1 MPHKMDEDQYLS
13 VINSFEADAIQ
24 YNRNFNVENEELQR
38 RYKGEPYGDELPER
52 SKIISNDVQDV
63 VEADM
68 PSLARTFLGA
78 SKICVFEAQ
87 TEDPKE
93 IEEAKE
99 KTEYIDWIVRG
110 QEDSFRVQFGFLKDV
125 DIQKLGALKFFMED
139 IVEKRIVSHENIS
152 FEELAKLEESLNG
165 EDVES
170 VEIISRSEI
179 REGLSED
186 GRQPTQSL
194 DVEFEVVRN
203 TRRARVMGIPLESFI
218 ISTNAVDEED
228 ANLVGDRVKQSR
240 GELLQEGHSMKTV
253 MSLPTSAATS
263 SQQPTNDSTLAQIR
277 FDDNGDV
284 SKESFS
290 AWATQMVE
298 ITDMVVKIDKDGDGV
313 AERRHI
319 IKSGNVILEDEPF
332 DIVPYAITSAI
343 LVSHNVIGISRAELA
358 APTARI
364 KTALIR
370 GIADNSYSH
379 NAPQIGV
386 NDNVNQD
393 DLLTKRP
400 SGLVRVE
407 GKENPGNSIFPINV
421 DYIGDK
427 ALQVVQYF
435 DNARAQTTG
444 TLLASQGLQGD
455 TFEKETATRFEG
467 VQEKGAEKIELVV
480 RVIAETA
487 YKRLYNGLAWLVS
500 QYQTTET
507 EIKVLGKPLTVNPA
521 NWKHKHLAKSTIGLG
536 AGDGERTTETTSA
549 ILNLQRQL
557 KAEGSLLVDDV
568 KIYNSIDSMLKTLDI
583 HNTAEF
589 FNNPEVPDQLLKAEN
604 EILKG
609 AVQQLQQVLEQ
620 SQNPLAEAETIKA
633 QSQANSAQ
641 TKAQVSLITANS
653 KAQLDAAK
661 LAEDRRQ
668 FNQEQSLKQRQGN
681 QKFAVELTKIEVDS
695 KKNVPGSL
703 I

>member
-1 MPHKMDEDQYLS
+1 MDEDQYLS
-13 VINSFEADAIQ
+13 VINAFETDAIQ
-24 YNRNFNVENEELQR
+24 YNRIFNVENEELQR
-38 RYKGEPYGDELPER
+38 RYKGDPYGDELPER

-139 IVEKRIVSHENIS
+139 IVEKRIVSHEDIS
-152 FEELAKLEESLNG
+152 FEELAELEESLDG

-170 VEIISRSEI
+170 IEIVTRSEI
-179 REGLSED
+179 RGEPPID
-186 GRQPTQSL
+186 GQPDNQRL
-194 DVEFEVVRN
+194 DVEFEVTRN

-218 ISTNAVDEED
+218 ISTNAVDEES
-228 ANLVGDRVKQSR
+228 ANLVGDRVKLSR
-240 GELLQEGHSMKTV
+240 GELLQEGHSMETV
-253 MSLPTSAATS
+253 ISLPTAAATS
-263 SQQPTNDSTLAQIR
+263 SQESTTTDSTLAQIR

-319 IKSGNVILEDEPF
+319 VKSGDVILEDEPF
-332 DIVPYAITSAI
+332 EVVPYAITSAI
-343 LVSHNVIGISRAELA
+343 LMPHTAIGISRAELA

-370 GIADNSYSH
+370 GIADNSYGH
-379 NAPQIGV
+379 NAPQMGV
-386 NDNVNQD
+386 NENVNQD

-400 SGLVRVE
+400 NGIVRVE
-407 GKENPGNSIFPINV
+407 GKENPGNSLFPINIE
-421 DYIGDK
+421 YIGDK

-455 TFEKETATRFEG
+455 TFEKETATRFTG

-500 QYQTTET
+500 QYQTTEV

-521 NWKHKHLAKSTIGLG
+521 NWKHKHLATSTIGLG

-549 ILNLQRQL
+549 ILSLQRQL
-557 KAEGSLLVDDV
+557 KAEGSVLVDDV

-589 FNNPEVPDQLLKAEN
+589 FNNPEVPDQLLKAQN
-604 EILKG
+604 EILTST
-609 AVQQLQQVLEQ
+609 VQQLQQILEQ

-633 QSQANSAQ
+633 QAQANTNQ
-641 TKAQVSLITANS
+641 TRAQVSLITANS

-661 LAEDRRQ
+661 LRQSGQQ
-668 FNQEQSLKQRQGN
+668 FNQEQALKQRQGD
-681 QKFAVELTKIEVDS
+681 QKIAVELTKIEANTD
-695 KKNVPGSL
+695 KNVPGSL

>member
-1 MPHKMDEDQYLS
+1 MPHIMDEDQYLS

-24 YNRNFNVENEELQR
+24 HNKSFNVENEELQR
-38 RYKGEPYGDELPER
+38 RYKGDPYGDELPER

-68 PSLARTFLGA
+68 PSLARVFLGA

-99 KTEYIDWIVRG
+99 KTEYIDWIVRS

-139 IVEKRIVSHENIS
+139 IVEKRIISHEDIS
-152 FEELAKLEESLNG
+152 FEELAELEESLDG
-165 EDVES
+165 EDVERL
-170 VEIISRSEI
+170 EIISRSEV
-179 REGLSED
+179 RENLSDD
-186 GRQPTQSL
+186 GVTTNQKL
-194 DVEFEVVRN
+194 DVEFEVTRN
-203 TRRARVMGIPLESFI
+203 TRRARVMGIPLESFL
-218 ISTNAVDEED
+218 ISSNATDEED
-228 ANLVGDRVKQSR
+228 ANLVGDRVKQTR
-240 GELLQEGHSMKTV
+240 GELLQEGHSMETV
-253 MSLPTSAATS
+253 ISLPTAASTS
-263 SQQPTNDSTLAQIR
+263 SQEPTNDSTLAQIR
-277 FDDNGDV
+277 FDDDGGVHKD
-284 SKESFS
+284 SFS

-298 ITDMVVKIDKDGDGV
+298 ITDVVVKIDKDGDGV

-319 IKSGNVILEDEPF
+319 IKSGDVILEDEPF
-332 DIVPYAITSAI
+332 EIVPYAITSAI
-343 LVSHNVIGISRAELA
+343 LISHTAIGISRAELA

-370 GIADNSYSH
+370 GLADNTYAH
-379 NAPQIGV
+379 NAPQMAI
-386 NDNVNQD
+386 NENVNQD

-400 SGLVRVE
+400 SGIVRVE
-407 GKENPGNSIFPINV
+407 GTQNPGQSLFPINV

-427 ALQVVQYF
+427 ALQVIQYF
-435 DNARAQTTG
+435 DQSMAKTTG
-444 TLLASQGLQGD
+444 NLLASQGLQGD
-455 TFEKETATRFEG
+455 TFEKETATRFTGIKE
-467 VQEKGAEKIELVV
+467 QGAEKIELVA

-500 QYQTTET
+500 QYQTTEV
-507 EIKVLGKPLTVNPA
+507 EIMVLGKPLTVNPA
-521 NWKHKHLAKSTIGLG
+521 NWKHRHFAKSTIGLG
-536 AGDGERTTETTSA
+536 AGDGERTTETISA
-549 ILNLQRQL
+549 ILSLQQQL
-557 KAEGSLLVDDV
+557 KAEGSPLVDEV

-609 AVQQLQQVLEQ
+609 TVEQLEQ
-620 SQNPLAEAETIKA
+620 ILEQQQNPLAEAETIKA
-633 QSQANSAQ
+633 QAQASTAQ
-641 TKAQVSLITANS
+641 TRAQVSLITANS
-653 KAQLDAAK
+653 KSQLDIAK
-661 LAEDRRQ
+661 LRQ
-668 FNQEQSLKQRQGN
+668 DGDQFTQEQALKQRQGD
-681 QKFAVELTKIEVDS
+681 QKVAVELTKIEANTN
-695 KKNVPGSL
+695 KNVPGSL